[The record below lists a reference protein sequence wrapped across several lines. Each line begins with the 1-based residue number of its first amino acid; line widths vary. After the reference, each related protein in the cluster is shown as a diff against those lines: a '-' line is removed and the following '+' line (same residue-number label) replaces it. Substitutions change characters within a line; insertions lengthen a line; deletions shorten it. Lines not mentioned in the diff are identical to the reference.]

1 MAPRPYLR
9 SSRRLLAVVL
19 TGMSLV
25 ALAAPAAAKEKAPE
39 AARPA
44 RLRNEHPAPPKG
56 ISLTTTTARYTVRKG
71 ESLALVAGRFATTV
85 KALRAA
91 NGLTGATIHPG
102 QVLQVPGVKA
112 PSKLPAKLP
121 APLRAAPERL
131 LLVPAFVAAAKEFA
145 VPYDLLMSLA
155 YTESGW
161 QRSAVSADGAVGVT
175 QLLPMTARWVA
186 GTLLH
191 ERGLDVADP
200 DDNIRMSARFLRYLL
215 ELTGGSQ
222 FTALAAYYQGHVA
235 VQRNGVSAGGRTYAT
250 IIMTNRTAF
259 RY

>member
-1 MAPRPYLR
+1 MAPRPQLR
-9 SSRRLLAVVL
+9 SPRRLLGVLL
-19 TGMSLV
+19 TGATLV
-25 ALAAPAAAKEKAPE
+25 AFAAPAVAKEKAP
-39 AARPA
+39 AAAGSA

-56 ISLTTTTARYTVRKG
+56 VRLTATTARYTVRKG
-71 ESLALVAGRFATTV
+71 DSLALVAGRFATTV

-91 NGLTGATIHPG
+91 NGLTSATIHPG
-102 QVLQVPGVKA
+102 QVLQVPGAQV
-112 PSKLPAKLP
+112 PSRLPAKLP
-121 APLRAAPERL
+121 APLKAAPERL
-131 LLVPAFVAAAKEFA
+131 SLVPVFVAAAKEFS

-161 QRSAVSADGAVGVT
+161 QRSAVSDDGAVGVT

-191 ERGLDVADP
+191 ERGLDLADP
-200 DDNIRMSARFLRYLL
+200 EDNIRMSARFLGYLL